1 MRELM
6 TELTPVLLSGDVAGC
21 EQAVARQ
28 LKKLPHSPFH
38 VVLDLSITNPPEEV
52 AAHFDSFFD
61 EEKGRFRIAAAYTE
75 MNGFN
80 INADRWFFDVF
91 AFEQYGGH
99 DDYDWLSNWQ
109 SQNYPDM
116 TITGLE
122 SLQEGYASDAFWSG
136 KFTDAC
142 DLTDLLVVIKFQ
154 DLIRRAAPHMQELEF
169 PLLATAH
176 DFDFIF
182 EARRDPVQRRR

>member
-1 MRELM
+1 
-6 TELTPVLLSGDVAGC
+6 
-21 EQAVARQ
+21 
-28 LKKLPHSPFH
+28 
-38 VVLDLSITNPPEEV
+38 
-52 AAHFDSFFD
+52 
-61 EEKGRFRIAAAYTE
+61 

-91 AFEQYGGH
+91 AYEQYGGH
-99 DDYDWLSNWQ
+99 NDYNWLSDWQ
-109 SQNYPDM
+109 SQYYPEM

-122 SLQEGYASDAFWSG
+122 PLQEVYAGDAFWSG
-136 KFTDAC
+136 KYAAAC

-154 DLIRRAAPHMQELEF
+154 DLIRRAVPHMRELEF

-182 EARRDPVQRRR
+182 EAQRDSVQRRR